1 MTFGRKDQGPKETMM
16 ARRDSNGNA
25 NGSGGAAGGRS
36 GPNTAFAKT
45 AFLDGGNAAYIE
57 QLQDRYLRDPACL
70 DPSWRDFFAQI
81 GDDGAT
87 VAKMAQGPRWKRPG
101 WPVASTDELVS
112 VLDGNWPEAGTRIGA
127 KLKAEAGADTR
138 LSEDDL
144 LRATRDSVHAL
155 MMIRAYRMRGHLHAN
170 LDPLGIEPPKDH
182 EELHPAA
189 YGFTEAD
196 YTRPIFIDGVLGLQF
211 GTVPEM
217 LKILRRTY
225 CGTIGFEFMHISDP
239 AEKSWL
245 QLRIEGPD
253 KEITFTKEG
262 KRAILTKLVESE
274 GFEKFLDVKYTGTKR
289 FGLDGAE
296 AMVPALEQI
305 IKRGGAL
312 GVQDIVF
319 GMAHRGRL
327 NVLSQVMG
335 KPHRAIFKEFK
346 GGSFTPDDVEG
357 SGDVKY
363 HLGASSD
370 RGFDNNRVH
379 LSLTAN
385 PSHLEIVDPVVLG
398 KVRAKQDQLHDVV
411 ERTKVLPLLIHGD
424 AAFAGQGVIAE
435 CFGLSGLKGYRT
447 GGSIHF
453 IINNQIGFT
462 TVPRYSRSS
471 PYPSDTA
478 KMIEAPIIHVNGD
491 DPEAVVYAAK
501 IATEFRQ
508 KFHKPVVI
516 DMFCYRRFGHNE
528 GDEPSFTQPVMYK
541 KIRAHKTT
549 LQIYTEKLVAEGVL
563 TDGEVERLQANW
575 WHHLETSMQA
585 SQSFKPGK
593 ADWLDGRWAGL
604 RAAPSGAEDDRR
616 GRTGVDRERLDEI
629 GLRLTA
635 VPEHFDLHRT
645 LRRLI
650 GNRRKMIETGEGI
663 DWAMGEAL
671 AFAALVDEG
680 YPVRLSGQD
689 SERGTFSQRHS
700 VLIDQETEARYIP
713 LNNIRDEQ
721 AHFEVINSML
731 SEEAVLGFE
740 YGYSLAEPNALVVW
754 EAQFGDFA
762 NGAQVLFDQ
771 FISSGERKWL
781 RMSGLVCLLPHGF
794 EGQGPEHSSAR
805 LERYLQLCAED
816 NMQVA
821 NCTTPANYFHI
832 LRRQLK
838 RDIRK
843 PLILMTPK
851 SLLRHKRAVSKLGEF
866 AIGASFHRIL
876 PDNAE
881 TAPGGT
887 IGLVEDT
894 KIRRVVLCSG
904 KVYYDLFE
912 EREKRGINDIYLLRV
927 EQLYPFPLKALVS
940 ALARFKAAEIFWCQE
955 EPKNMGAW
963 SFVDPYLEWVLSQ
976 AGGKTKRPLYA
987 GRPAAASPATGM
999 LSKHVAQLLA
1009 FMDEVFAA

>member
-1 MTFGRKDQGPKETMM
+1 MTM
-16 ARRDSNGNA
+16 ARRDTNGNA
-25 NGSGGAAGGRS
+25 NGSGGGPGSRS
-36 GPNTAFAKT
+36 ASNSAFT
-45 AFLDGGNAAYIE
+45 RTSFLYGGNAAYVE
-57 QLQDRYLRDPACL
+57 HLQDSYLRDPASL
-70 DPSWRDFFAQI
+70 DPSWREFFTQMNDDSATIAKAAQ
-81 GDDGAT
+81 T
-87 VAKMAQGPRWKRPG
+87 PRWKRPG
-101 WPVASTDELVS
+101 WPAAVGGELVS
-112 VLDGNWPEAGTRIGA
+112 ALDGNWTEAETRIGA
-127 KLKAEAGADTR
+127 ELEAEAGEGAL
-138 LSEDDL
+138 LSPGEL
-144 LRATRDSVHAL
+144 QRATRDSVRAL
-155 MMIRAYRMRGHLHAN
+155 MMIRAYRIRGHLHAD

-196 YTRPIFIDGVLGLQF
+196 YNRKIFIDGVLGLQF
-211 GTVPEM
+211 ATIPEM

-239 AEKSWL
+239 AVKGWL
-245 QLRIEGPD
+245 QRRIEGPG

-262 KRAILTKLVESE
+262 KRAILNKLVEAE
-274 GFEKFLDVKYTGTKR
+274 GFEQFLDIKYTGTKR
-289 FGLDGAE
+289 FGLDGGE
-296 AMVPALEQI
+296 AMIPALEQI

-312 GVQDIVF
+312 GIQDIVL

-335 KPHRAIFKEFK
+335 KPHKAIFNEFK
-346 GGSFTPDDVEG
+346 GGSFTPDAVEG

-370 RGFDNNRVH
+370 RDFDNNRVH

-424 AAFAGQGVIAE
+424 ASFAGQGVIAE

-462 TVPRYSRSS
+462 TSPRYSRSS

-478 KMIEAPIIHVNGD
+478 KMIGAPIIHVNGD

-501 IATEFRQ
+501 IAIEFRQ

-528 GDEPSFTQPVMYK
+528 GDEPAFTQPVMYK
-541 KIRAHKTT
+541 KIRSHKTT

-563 TDGEVERLQANW
+563 TDGEVAKLQAYW
-575 WHHLETSMQA
+575 RHHLETAFEA

-593 ADWLDGRWAGL
+593 ADWLDGRWVGL
-604 RAAPSGAEDDRR
+604 RPAPAGAEDDRR
-616 GRTGVDRERLDEI
+616 GRTGVDRARLTEI
-629 GLRLTA
+629 GLRITS
-635 VPEHFDLHRT
+635 VPEGFNVHRT
-645 LRRLI
+645 IRRLLD
-650 GNRRKMIETGEGI
+650 NRRKMVETGEGV

-671 AFAALVDEG
+671 AFATLVDEG

-689 SERGTFSQRHS
+689 TERGTFSQRHS
-700 VLIDQETEARYIP
+700 ALIDQETEARYIP

-731 SEEAVLGFE
+731 SEEAALGFE
-740 YGYSLAEPNALVVW
+740 YGYSLSEPNALTVW

-771 FISSGERKWL
+771 FISSGKRKWL
-781 RMSGLVCLLPHGF
+781 RMSGLVCMLPHGY

-805 LERYLQLCAED
+805 LERFLQMCAED
-816 NMQVA
+816 NMQVVHA
-821 NCTTPANYFHI
+821 TTPANFFHV
-832 LRRQLK
+832 LRRQLH
-838 RDIRK
+838 REIRK

-851 SLLRHKRAVSKLGEF
+851 SLLRHKRAVSRLDELGN
-866 AIGASFHRIL
+866 GTTFHRIL
-876 PDNAE
+876 YDDAQMLPNEKIKLVPDE
-881 TAPGGT
+881 
-887 IGLVEDT
+887 
-894 KIRRVVLCSG
+894 KIKRIVLCSG
-904 KVYYDLFE
+904 KVYYDLYE
-912 EREKRGINDIYLLRV
+912 EREKRGVDDIYIMRV
-927 EQLYPFPLKALVS
+927 EQLYPVPLKALVME
-940 ALARFKAAEIFWCQE
+940 LTRFKGAEVVWCQE
-955 EPKNMGAW
+955 EPRNMGSW
-963 SFVDPYLEWVLSQ
+963 HFIEPYLEWVLNQ
-976 AGGKTKRPLYA
+976 INATYKRPRYA
-987 GRPAAASPATGM
+987 GRAAAAATATGLM
-999 LSKHVAQLLA
+999 SKHLAQLKALL
-1009 FMDEVFAA
+1009 DEALN